1 MQITSLSGSMAQNV
15 AKAPSNSL
23 PALVTAMEAK
33 VADTPIAEFAPAAR
47 LAGTSF
53 GSYQAAD
60 AVDLAWQDSDEWF
73 SLARRLI

>member
-1 MQITSLSGSMAQNV
+1 
-15 AKAPSNSL
+15 
-23 PALVTAMEAK
+23 MEAK